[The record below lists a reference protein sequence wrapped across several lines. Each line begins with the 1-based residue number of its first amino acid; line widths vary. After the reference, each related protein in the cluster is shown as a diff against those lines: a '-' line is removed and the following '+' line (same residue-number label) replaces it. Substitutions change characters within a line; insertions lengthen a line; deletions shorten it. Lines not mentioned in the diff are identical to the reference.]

1 MANLSETVS
10 VHLVLLKGLRISRF
24 RTHLSPIIEATTRQ
38 LALPSRLACF
48 SLHAP
53 KGNESK
59 SGRVQSEGLCLGSS
73 LCVDLCMGT
82 FFLRREM
89 VPEESDA
96 KGAVRSF
103 HCFLD
108 LFLVVNV
115 ALHNFRAQVRQSQGC
130 LGERVSGDGTN
141 RKGPAR
147 ILPQVAAPTR
157 YNPWL
162 AGIRKSRSCQNF
174 QVRGAG

>member
-1 MANLSETVS
+1 
-10 VHLVLLKGLRISRF
+10 
-24 RTHLSPIIEATTRQ
+24 
-38 LALPSRLACF
+38 
-48 SLHAP
+48 
-53 KGNESK
+53 
-59 SGRVQSEGLCLGSS
+59 
-73 LCVDLCMGT
+73 
-82 FFLRREM
+82 M

-147 ILPQVAAPTR
+147 ILQDSTYQGTTLCTSCTKHRDDLQVPLQSLDMVPSR
-157 YNPWL
+157 GKP
-162 AGIRKSRSCQNF
+162 GMQRSCCSHQLLCS
-174 QVRGAG
+174 